1 MIVVVLSKR
10 VSLMLVG
17 GTEALAMLLETT
29 MTMTKTAMVATMMI
43 ASTLVL
49 SLSLFVMEEVCCS

>member
-17 GTEALAMLLETT
+17 GTEALAMLMETT